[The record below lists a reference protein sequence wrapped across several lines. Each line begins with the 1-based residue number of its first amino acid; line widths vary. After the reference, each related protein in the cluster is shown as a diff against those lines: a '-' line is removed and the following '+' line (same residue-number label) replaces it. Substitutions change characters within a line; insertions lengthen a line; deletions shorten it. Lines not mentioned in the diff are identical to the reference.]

1 MMKRLIG
8 ITLLAASSVGQIA
21 IAQDKPAAQPGV
33 TEDLRVLKKPGT
45 LGVGETVTTRGTITA
60 VDQDA
65 RLMTVQRANGETVVV
80 QVGKSVKNFAQVKA
94 GDQIVYRQGEAVV
107 LELKKKGDGIR
118 ERTETEGMKVA
129 HPGEK
134 PGVVVARQVQVVA
147 DVTAIDKKKG
157 TITLRGVKETR
168 TLKVKDPKA
177 LAKVKVGD
185 QVEITY
191 VEGEALSVEA
201 APAK

>member
-8 ITLLAASSVGQIA
+8 ITLLAASSIGHMA
-21 IAQDKPAAQPGV
+21 IAQDKPAAQPAV
-33 TEDLRVLKKPGT
+33 SEELRVMKQPGA
-45 LGVGETVTTRGTITA
+45 LGVGETITTRGTITA

-80 QVGKSVKNFAQVKA
+80 KVGKRVKNFSQIKA
-94 GDQIVYRQGEAVV
+94 GDQIVYRLGEAVV

-129 HPGEK
+129 APGEK
-134 PGVVVARQVQVVA
+134 PGVVAARQIQVIA
-147 DVTAIDKKKG
+147 DVTAVDKKKG
-157 TITLRGVKETR
+157 TVTLRGVQETR
-168 TLKVKDPKA
+168 TLKVKDPKS
-177 LAKVKVGD
+177 LSKVKVGD

-191 VEGEALSVEA
+191 LEGEALSVEA
-201 APAK
+201 APK